1 MATLTLSHRGI
12 FDRLALPSWRRNLT
26 RKRGPA
32 PNASPEDAR
41 LRRQFLHEMLT
52 RNSAAFSSELD
63 VQGMMYLHA
72 GRF

>member
-1 MATLTLSHRGI
+1 MATLTLSHPGI

-32 PNASPEDAR
+32 PDASPEDAR
-41 LRRQFLHEMLT
+41 SRRQFVHEMLT

-63 VQGMMYLHA
+63 VQGMMHFYSE
-72 GRF
+72 RF